1 MSANVIHP
9 IGTGFL
15 HLADPTDP
23 RLSAV
28 TLKDAQG
35 RIIPL
40 SNIPVC
46 TFAVLVAVRVETVY
60 RRQRRQWHG
69 QGRVITTKT
78 VETAFR
84 LGAGNVQ
91 TVGGAEIDAA
101 YAIGVE
107 PDRPGHTG
115 PWIEPDSIIKC
126 RRAMV
131 RLELHRP
138 AYVRELPAASAAL
151 DGGPPWQ

>member
-15 HLADPTDP
+15 HLADPRDP

-35 RIIPL
+35 RPIGL

-60 RRQRRQWHG
+60 RRQRRQWRG
-69 QGRVITTKT
+69 RGRVITTKT

-91 TVGGAEIDAA
+91 TVGGAEIGAA

-115 PWIEPDSIIKC
+115 PRLEPDSIIQC
-126 RRAMV
+126 RRALV

-138 AYVRELPAASAAL
+138 ADVRELPAAGAGPN
-151 DGGPPWQ
+151 GGTPWQ

>member
-15 HLADPTDP
+15 HLADATDP
-23 RLSAV
+23 RLRAV

-35 RIIPL
+35 RVL
-40 SNIPVC
+40 GLTGIPVC
-46 TFAVLVAVRVETVY
+46 TFAVLIAVRLETVY
-60 RRQRRQWHG
+60 RRQWRG
-69 QGRVITTKT
+69 QGRTITTKT

-84 LGAGNVQ
+84 LGSGHVQ
-91 TVGGAEIDAA
+91 TVAGTKIGAA

-107 PDRPGHTG
+107 PDRPGHSG
-115 PWIEPDSIIKC
+115 PWLDPDSIIKC
-126 RRAMV
+126 RRALV

-138 AYVRELPAASAAL
+138 ADVRELPTAGAKPN
-151 DGGPPWQ
+151 GGPPWQ